1 MNILIW
7 MVAGGLIGWLANKI
21 LTTDGRHEIVL
32 NVLLGIAGALL
43 GGWALGAMLGIS
55 TLNQNTFSIPALL
68 VALTGATALLGIVKL
83 LRTYHL
89 VW

>member
-68 VALTGATALLGIVKL
+68 VSLTSAIALLGIVKL